1 MLQMTLTVF
10 RRILLTTIFAFSMIA
25 NAQQSDTPY
34 QGSVKVGDAS
44 EAQLKE
50 SALEQV
56 LVKVSGNADITQ
68 HAEIKQLLKQTQQM
82 LSQYGYQKID
92 GEEYFSATFDSKKI
106 NQALKDMQQPV
117 WGGTRPTTLV
127 WLIKNN
133 KLVSDNQ
140 IKAQTDNTLSQA
152 IKSAEMARGIR
163 VQFPLMDLEDNL
175 ALSVSDV
182 KGRFYEQV
190 DNASFRYGRSHFVAA
205 ELQQINNERWKMS
218 FQLLQKEQG
227 ARPNRIL
234 LNEEFVGSKSE
245 VTKKMINALADYY
258 AQQYAV
264 LDNNGEKF
272 IQLLQIDGISSLA
285 QLSKLNNLLK
295 SLLVISSYNVVG
307 AEGEKISVEVK
318 INGSVNSF
326 KNTLIAQPHLQLDN
340 SQPEPI
346 ESEIT
351 LENSEGNSPANN
363 VDNKQSNALYFNW
376 R

>member
-1 MLQMTLTVF
+1 MTLTVF
-10 RRILLTTIFAFSMIA
+10 RRILLITMFAFSTVV

-34 QGSVKVGDAS
+34 QGSVKVVDAS

-50 SALEQV
+50 KALEQV

-68 HAEIKQLLKQTQQM
+68 SSETKQLLKQTQQM

-92 GEEYFSATFDSKKI
+92 GDEYFSATFDSKKI
-106 NQALKDMQQPV
+106 NQALKEMQQPV
-117 WGGTRPTTLV
+117 WGDTRPTTLI
-127 WLIKNN
+127 WLIKHN

-152 IKSAEMARGIR
+152 IKSAELARGIR

-190 DNASFRYGRSHFVAA
+190 GNASFRYGRSHFVAA
-205 ELQQINNERWKMS
+205 ELQQMNNDRWKMS
-218 FQLLQKEQG
+218 FQLLQKEES
-227 ARPNRIL
+227 ARRNRTL
-234 LNEEFVGSKSE
+234 LSEEFVDSKSE
-245 VTKKMINALADYY
+245 VTKKMINVLADYY

-272 IQLLQIDGISSLA
+272 TQLLHIDGISSLA
-285 QLSKLNNLLK
+285 QLSQLNNTLK

-307 AEGEKISVEVK
+307 AEGSKVSVEVK

-326 KNTLIAQPHLQLDN
+326 KNTLIAQSHLQLDTTR
-340 SQPEPI
+340 PKTIEAMPI
-346 ESEIT
+346 ET
-351 LENSEGNSPANN
+351 LEKSEDNSLENN
-363 VDNKQSNALYFNW
+363 VDNTHSNALYFNW